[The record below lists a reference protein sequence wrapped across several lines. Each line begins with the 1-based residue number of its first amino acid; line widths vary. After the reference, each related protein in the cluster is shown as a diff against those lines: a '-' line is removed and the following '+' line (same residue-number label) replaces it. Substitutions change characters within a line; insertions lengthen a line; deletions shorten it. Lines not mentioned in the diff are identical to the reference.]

1 MKYDARFYDMTKMKT
16 RHVTVTRPT
25 QFLIKVGK
33 SCDHTDEIENVSH
46 LTLCLDDFDLDLSE
60 FVNGKKKSI
69 ADILMQNHSQS
80 LEREVEKEEQEFARA
95 NEQEWNQNRY
105 S

>member
-1 MKYDARFYDMTKMKT
+1 MKT

-33 SCDHTDEIENVSH
+33 SCDYTDEIENVSH

-60 FVNGKKKSI
+60 FTNDHNESI
-69 ADILMQNHSQS
+69 ADILIQNHSQS
-80 LEREVEKEEQEFARA
+80 LEREVEKEEREFQRA